1 MRPPYNPIRRSRRIS
16 LEEASQRLRSAQD
29 RIADLERQLEAEKA
43 EARSWQRLV
52 WRREQSVEA
61 TNDEIDA
68 DPLFH
73 IRFPDYKTV

>member
-1 MRPPYNPIRRSRRIS
+1 MSRPRRRKRPIS
-16 LEEASQRLRSAQD
+16 LEEASQKLRSAQD
-29 RIADLERQLEAEKA
+29 RVAELERQLEAEKA

-68 DPLFH
+68 DPLFR
-73 IRFPDYKTV
+73 IRFPDHKTV